1 MSSRSKDLIKNTGI
15 LAIGNIATKA
25 ITFLLLPLYTA
36 LLNAEQYG
44 IIENLTTY
52 VTLLVPI
59 INLQLSQAV
68 FRFATEKRDNHAY
81 VSRVYS
87 TSAFLSFGLLVVYTW
102 IFLLVQGFLDI
113 PFKCY
118 LLVGTWL
125 NILMQMVS
133 YTARGIGDNLAY
145 SVGNFILGAS
155 IIFFN
160 ILFLAIFKMG
170 IMGMLISYCLG
181 PILGMMFIIM
191 RIKLWKFIKW
201 ELCNMKEAKTQLY
214 YSLPLVPNE

>member
-1 MSSRSKDLIKNTGI
+1 MANSKGKDLIKNTGI

-81 VSRVYS
+81 VSRVYIS
-87 TSAFLSFGLLVVYTW
+87 IFVFWLISSIYRDIFVSAG
-102 IFLLVQGFLDI
+102 
-113 PFKCY
+113 
-118 LLVGTWL
+118 
-125 NILMQMVS
+125 
-133 YTARGIGDNLAY
+133 
-145 SVGNFILGAS
+145 ILG
-155 IIFFN
+155 
-160 ILFLAIFKMG
+160 
-170 IMGMLISYCLG
+170 
-181 PILGMMFIIM
+181 
-191 RIKLWKFIKW
+191 
-201 ELCNMKEAKTQLY
+201 
-214 YSLPLVPNE
+214 YSF